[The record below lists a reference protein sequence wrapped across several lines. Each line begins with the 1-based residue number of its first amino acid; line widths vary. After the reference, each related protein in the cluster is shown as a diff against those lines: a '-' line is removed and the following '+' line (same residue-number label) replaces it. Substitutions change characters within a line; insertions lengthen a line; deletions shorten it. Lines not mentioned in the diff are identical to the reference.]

1 MFDSTALRF
10 EDCTGSPLGTAM
22 IRVTSIAALAALI
35 FSVASQPAQAVSAQI
50 GPGPINGSE
59 IKGAGVL
66 MRLAVPF
73 GGRARERIPPRF
85 ALTTGPV
92 TQEPTDAFVAGRLNY
107 TASAELGLTLKGDP
121 VLTVGKIDL
130 SDTIKARAEQRA
142 RARSMSR
149 SRSGGW
155 RLLHR

>member
-1 MFDSTALRF
+1 
-10 EDCTGSPLGTAM
+10 M
-22 IRVTSIAALAALI
+22 IRVASIAAMAALI
-35 FSVASQPAQAVSAQI
+35 FSVASQPAQAVSSQV

-66 MRLAVPF
+66 LRLAVPF
-73 GGRARERIPPRF
+73 GGKQREKTQPTF
-85 ALTTGPV
+85 ALTAGPV
-92 TQEPTDAFVAGRLNY
+92 MQEPTDAFVPGRLSY
-107 TASAELGLTLKGDP
+107 SPSAELGVSLKGEP
-121 VLTVGKIDL
+121 VLKVGKIDL
-130 SDTIKARAEQRA
+130 SDAIKARAEQRA